1 MSFEEPLTIQ
11 KQFKEFKKFKNRWS
25 LCENVIHD
33 TGEDC
38 KNT

>member
-11 KQFKEFKKFKNRWS
+11 EQLKEFKKFKNRWS
-25 LCENVIHD
+25 PCVNVIHD
-33 TGEDC
+33 IGEDC